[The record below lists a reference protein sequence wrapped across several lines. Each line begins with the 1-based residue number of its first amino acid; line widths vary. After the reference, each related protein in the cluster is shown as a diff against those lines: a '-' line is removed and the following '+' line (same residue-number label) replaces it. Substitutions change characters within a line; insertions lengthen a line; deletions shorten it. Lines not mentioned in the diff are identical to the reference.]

1 MTDSKSLGNAVW
13 KVLIAVELTLTGLLL
28 LAWLV
33 KYAGV
38 LS

>member
-1 MTDSKSLGNAVW
+1 MTNLKLSTFSAW
-13 KVLIAVELTLTGLLL
+13 QALIAAELTLASLLL

-38 LS
+38 LD

>member
-1 MTDSKSLGNAVW
+1 MNVNKNYYLYFLKGLFVIE
-13 KVLIAVELTLTGLLL
+13 LCIAALLV